1 MDIYVQVIK
10 LDLNII
16 LYININ
22 SKLIEDLTLR
32 PKPIKFLEKKK
43 DVNLFGND
51 SSDMAP
57 ESTNNERKQLANLP
71 SLP

>member
-1 MDIYVQVIK
+1 MDIYIRVIK

-22 SKLIEDLTLR
+22 SKLIKDLTLR

-43 DVNLFGND
+43 DVNVFGND
-51 SSDMAP
+51 FSDTTS
-57 ESTNNERKQLANLP
+57 ENTNNKRKQ
-71 SLP
+71 